1 MRVLLTTLNS
11 KYVHSNLAL
20 KYMYSVACE
29 SDLDVSLFEY
39 TINNDKSYVYTEILR
54 GGYDIVCFSCYIW
67 NIEQIKE
74 LGANLKKAC
83 PKMKIVLGGPEV
95 SYETAAL
102 MEENPWI
109 DFVLR
114 GEGELPFFQFCKELV
129 LERYDF
135 TRVRS
140 LTWRRGSLILEN
152 KDAPLL
158 EMDQIPFPYEKLPME
173 KDKVIY
179 YESSRGCPYRCSY
192 CLSSLEK
199 TIRPL
204 SMERTKRELGY
215 FLHQKVKQV
224 KFIDRTFNYDKN
236 RAFELWQ
243 YLIENDNGVTN
254 FHFEICGELLNE
266 KMFALLETARA
277 GLFQFEIG
285 IQSANVEALEAVDR
299 RNNLEGI
306 FANVKRLI
314 DMGNIHI
321 HVDLIAGLPFED
333 YRSFGQSF
341 NKVYALG
348 ADNLQLGFL
357 KLLKGTKVRAQLE
370 EHGFVYREKAPY
382 EIISNKYLSAID
394 LIKLKMI
401 ENVLDLFSNKGGFK
415 HTMTYLESA
424 VGVNAFNFYEQLADF
439 FYSRGFQHRSYK
451 KEDLYRI
458 LLKFAESRNSDVL
471 GVSEKARELLSTDL
485 EETLNADT
493 VKKFHKK
500 GWDI

>member
-1 MRVLLTTLNS
+1 M
-11 KYVHSNLAL
+11 
-20 KYMYSVACE
+20 
-29 SDLDVSLFEY
+29 
-39 TINNDKSYVYTEILR
+39 
-54 GGYDIVCFSCYIW
+54 
-67 NIEQIKE
+67 
-74 LGANLKKAC
+74 
-83 PKMKIVLGGPEV
+83 
-95 SYETAAL
+95 
-102 MEENPWI
+102 
-109 DFVLR
+109 
-114 GEGELPFFQFCKELV
+114 
-129 LERYDF
+129 
-135 TRVRS
+135 
-140 LTWRRGSLILEN
+140 
-152 KDAPLL
+152 
-158 EMDQIPFPYEKLPME
+158 
-173 KDKVIY
+173 
-179 YESSRGCPYRCSY
+179 
-192 CLSSLEK
+192 
-199 TIRPL
+199 
-204 SMERTKRELGY
+204 
-215 FLHQKVKQV
+215 
-224 KFIDRTFNYDKN
+224 
-236 RAFELWQ
+236 
-243 YLIENDNGVTN
+243 
-254 FHFEICGELLNE
+254 
-266 KMFALLETARA
+266 
-277 GLFQFEIG
+277 
-285 IQSANVEALEAVDR
+285 
-299 RNNLEGI
+299 
-306 FANVKRLI
+306 
-314 DMGNIHI
+314 
-321 HVDLIAGLPFED
+321 DLIAGLPFED

-471 GVSEKARELLSTDL
+471 GVSEKARELLSIDL